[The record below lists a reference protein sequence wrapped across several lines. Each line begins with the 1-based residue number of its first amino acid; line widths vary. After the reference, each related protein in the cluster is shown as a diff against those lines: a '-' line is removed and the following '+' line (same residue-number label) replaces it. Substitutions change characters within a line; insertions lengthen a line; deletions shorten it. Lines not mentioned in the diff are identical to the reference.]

1 VYRALKIYGPELER
15 LRGTTRKTKTES
27 VKTDDI
33 PKHIDVSLTM
43 DIDIM
48 FVMGIP
54 FLIAVIGPMSYTM
67 VNLLGSRSLASVRKA
82 LLHFIGRCK
91 AEGFEVRVL
100 RSDGE
105 GAVIKMTDEL
115 QNMGILVN
123 PAGAGSHVPSVE
135 RKIGVVK
142 GRVRGH
148 INTLPF
154 SICVTLLVWLVYFCV
169 SRINLVPTSTMSEV
183 IAPREAFN
191 GTRISYK
198 RDLGLK
204 FGQYVEVH
212 EQHQVTNTMA
222 SRTRPAIA
230 LCPKGN
236 KQGSWNF
243 YALDT
248 DTAILRD
255 NWTKLPMPNWILDKL
270 NKKAEMDKKQ
280 VGSDPV
286 FSRGKTV
293 VEALDDGEDVPM
305 RQDAIKVVEYNEEA
319 EDFQPIVDQIPVSE
333 LPSEGVPAS
342 EVPLRGDDPRE
353 PSVDQAAVE
362 RVEYADNIASA
373 DIELPA
379 VQSQEPIAEQ
389 PNVEVTGS
397 EPVPRKRGRPRK
409 IVTETEVVPTEQPEP
424 PRVYSDMGLRQGT
437 NYTKGRDWRVA
448 KYGFHMTTNQALNK
462 FGKEAVKSLCKE
474 ILQMHAKGVWRGV
487 HLKDLSYKDK
497 MRIVRS
503 SVFFKAKYLSNG
515 DFEKL
520 KARLVAGGHMQDKGL
535 YSESET
541 ASPTASLQSIYMVAG
556 IAAQERRTV
565 VTADIG
571 GAYLNADMKKV
582 IHMRLDPKVAEV
594 LAAMEPD
601 YAKYISDDGSM
612 VVTLM
617 KALYGCVESAKLW
630 YDNLSGKLL
639 ELGFV
644 KNEKDQCVFNKV
656 IDGNQCTIVIYVD
669 SLIITCKSA
678 EAIGCVLDELKQQ

>member
-1 VYRALKIYGPELER
+1 
-15 LRGTTRKTKTES
+15 
-27 VKTDDI
+27 
-33 PKHIDVSLTM
+33 M

-48 FVMGIP
+48 YIMDIP

-67 VNLLGSRSLASVRKA
+67 INLLGSRSLASVRKA
-82 LLHFIGRCK
+82 LLHFVGRCK

-123 PAGAGSHVPSVE
+123 PAGAGSHVPTVE

-154 SICVTLLVWLVYFCV
+154 SICVTLLIWLVYFCV

-243 YALDT
+243 FALDT

-255 NWTKLPMPNWILDKL
+255 NWTKLPMPNWIVEKL
-270 NKKAEMDKKQ
+270 NKKAETDKKQ

-286 FSRGKTV
+286 FRRGQTV
-293 VEALDDGEDVPM
+293 IDALDDGEDVPM
-305 RQDAIKVVEYNEEA
+305 RPDAVKVVEPNEEA
-319 EDFQPIVDQIPVSE
+319 EDFQPIVDQIPESE
-333 LPSEGVPAS
+333 LPSEGVSAS
-342 EVPLRGDDPRE
+342 EVILRGDNPRE

-362 RVEYADNIASA
+362 RVEYADNV
-373 DIELPA
+373 EPA
-379 VQSQEPIAEQ
+379 VIEPPAEQSQEPIAEQ
-389 PNVEVTGS
+389 PNVEVSGS
-397 EPVPRKRGRPRK
+397 EPVPRKRRTKKVDIR
-409 IVTETEVVPTEQPEP
+409 TDSEPTEQKEDRLPGGHNLRERRS
-424 PRVYSDMGLRQGT
+424 RVVKDGS
-437 NYTKGRDWRVA
+437 WRKTA
-448 KYGFHMTTNQALNK
+448 EYGFHMTTNQALNK

-474 ILQMHAKGVWRGV
+474 ILQMHAKGVWRG
-487 HLKDLSYKDK
+487 
-497 MRIVRS
+497 
-503 SVFFKAKYLSNG
+503 G
-515 DFEKL
+515 
-520 KARLVAGGHMQDKGL
+520 
-535 YSESET
+535 
-541 ASPTASLQSIYMVAG
+541 
-556 IAAQERRTV
+556 
-565 VTADIG
+565 
-571 GAYLNADMKKV
+571 
-582 IHMRLDPKVAEV
+582 
-594 LAAMEPD
+594 
-601 YAKYISDDGSM
+601 
-612 VVTLM
+612 
-617 KALYGCVESAKLW
+617 
-630 YDNLSGKLL
+630 
-639 ELGFV
+639 
-644 KNEKDQCVFNKV
+644 
-656 IDGNQCTIVIYVD
+656 
-669 SLIITCKSA
+669 TCH
-678 EAIGCVLDELKQQ
+678 I